1 MGYYITMSDL
11 IQMLT
16 LIGVIIE
23 LILSIRK
30 NTKK

>member
-16 LIGVIIE
+16 LICVIVD
-23 LILSIRK
+23 LILSIYK